1 MQKEILV
8 GTLLGD
14 DCAGAQASA
23 SMPFR
28 KSKPVLCVKF
38 EQNISKAHRLGRRPR
53 THNDPH
59 HDHFILRSLAAARD
73 PICWF
78 GEADLR
84 KYGIFLGSVGPD
96 RLYKG
101 LGPALRAAKPN
112 FKFYD
117 QLFYP
122 AHQSKTYNGL
132 NGCSRIR
139 YKKRVPHNM

>member
-28 KSKPVLCVKF
+28 KSQPVLCVKF

-59 HDHFILRSLAAARD
+59 HDHFILRSLAALVTQ
-73 PICWF
+73 F
-78 GEADLR
+78 V
-84 KYGIFLGSVGPD
+84 GS
-96 RLYKG
+96 
-101 LGPALRAAKPN
+101 AKPTSAN
-112 FKFYD
+112 TEYSWG
-117 QLFYP
+117 P
-122 AHQSKTYNGL
+122 
-132 NGCSRIR
+132 
-139 YKKRVPHNM
+139 